1 MKQKQTILEM
11 IKQKRKN
18 NWITQEQMANYL
30 KIDYKTYNRKE
41 NWITE
46 FTFLEFI
53 QVLEI
58 LKIKIPNL
66 V

>member
-1 MKQKQTILEM
+1 MKKNEILEM

-18 NWITQEQMANYL
+18 NWITQENMACML

-41 NWITE
+41 NGITE
-46 FTFLEFI
+46 FTFCEFI
-53 QVLEI
+53 QVLQI